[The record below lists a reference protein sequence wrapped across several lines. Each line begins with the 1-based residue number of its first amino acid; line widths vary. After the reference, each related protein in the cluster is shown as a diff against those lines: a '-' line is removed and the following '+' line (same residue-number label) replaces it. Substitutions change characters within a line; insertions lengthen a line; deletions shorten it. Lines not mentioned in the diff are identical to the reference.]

1 MSDQNIN
8 GYTNEQTTLSDS
20 DWFDIDAYLG
30 VDDYESKK
38 VSFGTIKN
46 QILSQTS
53 NIYNSNGTL
62 TGNRNI
68 DTDGNSLNFDNVVN
82 FAVID
87 SSNRG
92 INKFKVGAVKYFIL
106 SGDYANL
113 QMNQSFDN
121 PFVIDIEASIS
132 NNKKGATYFQDYST
146 GWDNTTANKT
156 LVPLGFVTANGVTAN
171 RPTQGITGQQYYNT
185 EEDQLEIFD
194 GSSWTNSEPSI
205 QSKGNA
211 IANFYNYSFNSSQ
224 DNLDFFN
231 DGNIKIGWDAP
242 SNDVEVTMLTEPS
255 GTGDMVSY
263 ATLGNGDVVST
274 YITQPNFKYDVYPT
288 GVSALEAL
296 VVVISAEQDPDFPTY
311 KMTFHNTGSSYN
323 TIAEIKV
330 IVPKQ

>member
-8 GYTNEQTTLSDS
+8 GYTNEQTSLSDS

-53 NIYNSNGTL
+53 NIYNSSGTL
-62 TGNRNI
+62 TGNRIINCDSKFFGI
-68 DTDGNSLNFDNVVN
+68 SNAENFGFSAVNGSGIASNS
-82 FAVID
+82 D
-87 SSNRG
+87 S
-92 INKFKVGAVKYFIL
+92 
-106 SGDYANL
+106 
-113 QMNQSFDN
+113 
-121 PFVIDIEASIS
+121 FVITSGASNLADKHIKYS
-132 NNKKGATYFQDYST
+132 NNYPD
-146 GWDNTTANKT
+146 GWDNTTDKKA
-156 LVPLGFVTANGVTAN
+156 LVPLGFVTANGTTAN
-171 RPTQGITGQQYYNT
+171 RPTQGIVGQQYYNT

-194 GSSWTNSEPSI
+194 GSSWTNTEPSI

-211 IANFYNYSFNSSQ
+211 IANFYNYSFNSNQ
-224 DNLDFFN
+224 DNIDFFN

-242 SNDVEVTMLTEPS
+242 GNDVEVTMLTEPS

-263 ATLGNGDVVST
+263 AKLDNGAVVST

-288 GVSALEAL
+288 GVSALEVL

>member
-8 GYTNEQTTLSDS
+8 GYTNEQTSLSDS

-53 NIYNSNGTL
+53 NVFNSDGTL
-62 TGNRNI
+62 TGDRYVFGDNKDFRFNNI
-68 DTDGNSLNFDNVVN
+68 DRFEVSSNLFNIVASGNAISSTSLGFFNITVENNNLSSADKFVKYNSL
-82 FAVID
+82 
-87 SSNRG
+87 
-92 INKFKVGAVKYFIL
+92 
-106 SGDYANL
+106 
-113 QMNQSFDN
+113 
-121 PFVIDIEASIS
+121 
-132 NNKKGATYFQDYST
+132 YST
-146 GWDNTTANKT
+146 GWNTTTDKKA
-156 LVPLGFVTANGVTAN
+156 LVPLDFVTANGTTAD
-171 RPTQGITGQQYYNT
+171 RPTNNITGQQYYNT
-185 EEDQLEIFD
+185 QEGQLEIFD
-194 GSSWTNSEPSI
+194 GSIWTNSEPAI

-211 IANFYNYSFNSSQ
+211 IANFYNYSFNSNQ
-224 DNLDFFN
+224 DNIDFFN
-231 DGNIKIGWDAP
+231 DGNIKISWDAP
-242 SNDVEVTMLTEPS
+242 GNDVEVTMLTEPS

-263 ATLGNGDVVST
+263 AKLGNGAVVST
-274 YITQPNFKYDVYPT
+274 YLTQPNFKYDVYPT
-288 GVSALEAL
+288 GVSALEVL

>member
-1 MSDQNIN
+1 M
-8 GYTNEQTTLSDS
+8 
-20 DWFDIDAYLG
+20 
-30 VDDYESKK
+30 
-38 VSFGTIKN
+38 
-46 QILSQTS
+46 
-53 NIYNSNGTL
+53 
-62 TGNRNI
+62 
-68 DTDGNSLNFDNVVN
+68 
-82 FAVID
+82 
-87 SSNRG
+87 
-92 INKFKVGAVKYFIL
+92 
-106 SGDYANL
+106 
-113 QMNQSFDN
+113 
-121 PFVIDIEASIS
+121 
-132 NNKKGATYFQDYST
+132 
-146 GWDNTTANKT
+146 
-156 LVPLGFVTANGVTAN
+156 
-171 RPTQGITGQQYYNT
+171 
-185 EEDQLEIFD
+185 
-194 GSSWTNSEPSI
+194 TNSEPSI

-274 YITQPNFKYDVYPT
+274 YITQTNFKYDVYPT

-311 KMTFHNTGSSYN
+311 KMTFHNIGSSYN